1 MTPQE
6 AIRILEIAKA
16 EVEWNYPL
24 DYGIAIDTAIK
35 ALKFKEY
42 FDELYEKELEIAN
55 WHLNGELEAFETF
68 YDEAMARGYREE
80 ENND

>member
-1 MTPQE
+1 MRPE
-6 AIRILEIAKA
+6 KAIEILKA
-16 EVEWNYPL
+16 LVVLHQDNESCRN
-24 DYGIAIDTAIK
+24 AISTAIE
-35 ALKFKEY
+35 ALGFKLY
-42 FDELYEKELEIAN
+42 FEDLYEKGLEVAN